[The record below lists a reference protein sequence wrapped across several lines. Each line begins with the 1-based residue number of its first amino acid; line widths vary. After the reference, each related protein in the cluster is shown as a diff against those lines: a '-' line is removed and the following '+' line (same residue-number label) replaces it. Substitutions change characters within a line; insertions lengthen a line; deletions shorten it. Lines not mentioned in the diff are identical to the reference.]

1 MNIGLIGYG
10 KMGKAIEK
18 IALDRG
24 HKITAK
30 SNSQNPITNIDFSK
44 IDVAIEFSEPNLAL
58 NHIKYCV
65 EKNTPIIVGTTAWE
79 DNLPMISDYVKENN
93 GSMLHASNF
102 SIGVN
107 IFFEI
112 NKKLARLISFKNEYK
127 PSIEETHHTE
137 KKDSPSGTAISL
149 VKDIIHE
156 KNKYDSWILQKKE
169 VTKKSSNQI
178 PIKSIRKEQ
187 TIGQHEITYESH
199 IDTIKIKHIAKNRD
213 GFALGSIIAA
223 EWIINKKGVFTMH
236 DLIK

>member
-18 IALDRG
+18 IALNRG

-44 IDVAIEFSEPNLAL
+44 IDVAIEFSEPKLAS
-58 NHIKYCV
+58 NHIKYCIK
-65 EKNTPIIVGTTAWE
+65 KNTPIIVGTTAWE
-79 DNLPMISDYVKENN
+79 NDLPIISDYVKENN
-93 GSMLHASNF
+93 GTMLHASNF

-107 IFFEI
+107 ILFEI
-112 NKKLARLISFKNEYK
+112 NKKLAKLISCKNEYK

-149 VKDIIHE
+149 VKDIILE
-156 KNKYDSWILQKKE
+156 KNKYDSWILEEKK
-169 VTKKSSNQI
+169 KKNSINQI
-178 PIKSIRKEQ
+178 PIKSFRKDKI
-187 TIGQHEITYESH
+187 IGQHEITYESN
-199 IDTIKIKHIAKNRD
+199 IDSIKIKHTAKNRD

-223 EWIINKKGVFTMH
+223 EWIVNKKGIFTMQ